1 METTAAVTQLS
12 EIVTTEM
19 LSGVLSNLRQSLYD
33 NLVTTGV
40 VVDSMITVYKDNAK
54 PGSPLY
60 VPVSIVDFVKIMS
73 AWIGC
78 ITAYYVLSAILRWAK
93 LIA

>member
-1 METTAAVTQLS
+1 MKHTDLE
-12 EIVTTEM
+12 
-19 LSGVLSNLRQSLYD
+19 
-33 NLVTTGV
+33 NLVE
-40 VVDSMITVYKDNAK
+40 AA
-54 PGSPLY
+54 
-60 VPVSIVDFVKIMS
+60 FVKIMS

>member
-1 METTAAVTQLS
+1 MFNLDVGGFFDVLKNLWDSFVQLA
-12 EIVTTEM
+12 
-19 LSGVLSNLRQSLYD
+19 LSALPLS
-33 NLVTTGV
+33 
-40 VVDSMITVYKDNAK
+40 
-54 PGSPLY
+54 
-60 VPVSIVDFVKIMS
+60 PVSSYLEYFVSLPYLGYINWFIPIGTCVKIMS